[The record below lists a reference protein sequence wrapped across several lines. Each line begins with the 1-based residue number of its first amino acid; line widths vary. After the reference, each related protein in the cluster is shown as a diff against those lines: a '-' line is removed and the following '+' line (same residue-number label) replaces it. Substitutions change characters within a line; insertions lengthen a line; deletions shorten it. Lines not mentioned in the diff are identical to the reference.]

1 MNKVLSVSSTGGKDL
16 MMQFTRPKTDLAK
29 FPLVFIR
36 VGLRA
41 EQRRNI
47 RYRKHYSN
55 PPASHRSWFPNRRL
69 TDKSLLLFVPAGV
82 GECSSVNF
90 KANILHRK
98 SHCCACN
105 IAIGGHNALHK

>member
-1 MNKVLSVSSTGGKDL
+1 
-16 MMQFTRPKTDLAK
+16 MMQFTRPETDLAK

-55 PPASHRSWFPNRRL
+55 PPASHRSLFPNRRL

-98 SHCCACN
+98 SHSRACN
-105 IAIGGHNALHK
+105 SHRRSQCSAQVNKHQLLLDFNVFA

>member
-1 MNKVLSVSSTGGKDL
+1 
-16 MMQFTRPKTDLAK
+16 MMQFTRFKTDLAK

-55 PPASHRSWFPNRRL
+55 PLACYRSLFPNRRL
-69 TDKSLLLFVPAGV
+69 TDKSLLLFMPAGV
-82 GECSSVNF
+82 GECSSVNLKQIF
-90 KANILHRK
+90 CIENRTVVFV
-98 SHCCACN
+98 

>member
-1 MNKVLSVSSTGGKDL
+1 
-16 MMQFTRPKTDLAK
+16 MMQFTRPETDLAK

-55 PPASHRSWFPNRRL
+55 PPASHRSLFPNRRL

-82 GECSSVNF
+82 GEFSSVNLKQTF
-90 KANILHRK
+90 CIENRTVALV
-98 SHCCACN
+98 

>member
-1 MNKVLSVSSTGGKDL
+1 
-16 MMQFTRPKTDLAK
+16 MMQFTRPETDLAK

-55 PPASHRSWFPNRRL
+55 PPASHRSLFPNRRL

-82 GECSSVNF
+82 EECSSVNF

-98 SHCCACN
+98 SHSRACN
-105 IAIGGHNALHK
+105 SHRRSPCSAQVNKHQLFLDFNVFA